1 MEPSPT
7 AEQVRWFRSAAPYVH
22 GHRGSTLVLM
32 ADGDALAHPH
42 RNRMLHD
49 VALLNS
55 LGIRIVLCFGTRP
68 QVTAQLQAEGITCEF
83 HQGLRVTTEAML
95 PAVKA
100 VAGSLRMEIEGAF
113 SMGMPGSPM
122 QGARTRVC
130 GGNFVT
136 ARPAGVRDGVDL
148 GFTGVLRRIDRKA
161 IRQAL
166 DEGMIVLL
174 PPVGFSPSGE
184 VFNLSAEDVATFC
197 ATQLDADKL
206 VVLTALDGIRNE
218 QGALLREMTP
228 EQAESALGSD
238 TPESMQRPL
247 RAAINACRGGV
258 KRAHLVSFATDGTL
272 LTELFTRDGCGTM
285 ITGEDYEELASA
297 SVEHVGGILQVIE
310 PLEES
315 GALVRRSR
323 ELLESEIDRFT
334 VILRDGSVIGCA
346 ALYPF
351 ADAAAG
357 ELACIAIDPAY
368 RDAGRARKLLARIEA
383 QARAAN
389 LETLFV
395 LTTEAQHWFLENGF
409 AATSPDDLPGRRR
422 ELYNYQRNSKVF
434 AKRL

>member
-1 MEPSPT
+1 MDSSPT
-7 AEQVRWFRSAAPYVH
+7 AEQVHWFRSAAPYVH

-32 ADGDALAHPH
+32 ADGEALAHPH

-68 QVTAQLQAEGITCEF
+68 QVTAELQAEGILCDF

-95 PAVKA
+95 PTVKS

-130 GGNFVT
+130 GGNFIT
-136 ARPAGVRDGVDL
+136 ARPAGVRDGIDL

-197 ATQLDADKL
+197 ATQLGADKL
-206 VVLTALDGIRNE
+206 VVLTARDGLRD
-218 QGALLREMTP
+218 GDDKLLREVSP
-228 EQAESALGSD
+228 DQAEGLLDAD
-238 TPESMQRPL
+238 TPDPL
-247 RAAINACRGGV
+247 RRQVRAAITACRGGV
-258 KRAHLVSFATDGTL
+258 QRAHLVSFANDGTL

-285 ITGEDYEELASA
+285 ITGDDYEELATA

-310 PLEES
+310 PLEEA
-315 GALVRRSR
+315 GVLVRRSR
-323 ELLESEIDRFT
+323 ELLETEIDRFT
-334 VILRDGSVIGCA
+334 VILRDGVVIGCA

-357 ELACIAIDPAY
+357 ELACIAIDPGY
-368 RDAGRARKLLARIEA
+368 RNAGRAEKLLARIESL
-383 QARAAN
+383 ARAAQIA
-389 LETLFV
+389 ELFV
-395 LTTEAQHWFLENGF
+395 LTTEAQHWFLEHGF
-409 AATSPDDLPGRRR
+409 AAAAPDQLPGKRR
-422 ELYNYQRNSKVF
+422 ELYNFQRNSKVF